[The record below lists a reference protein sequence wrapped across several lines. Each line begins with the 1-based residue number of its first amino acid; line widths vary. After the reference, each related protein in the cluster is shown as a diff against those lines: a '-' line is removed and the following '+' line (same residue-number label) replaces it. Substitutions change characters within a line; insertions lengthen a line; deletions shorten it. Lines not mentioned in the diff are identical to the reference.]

1 MANPSLFQPSLDL
14 STDTGVIKAAAQSD
28 GHPVTI
34 TSLQTES
41 LAVLAIM
48 YYLRVLSKH
57 YSIPLSESYIQYF
70 FDNEE
75 ILRRLD
81 TQASFSDIANP
92 HSTDYDVWSALKE
105 ASIETPGNHFGTHVK
120 GHQNESV
127 LLENLSIESQL
138 DVRMDETAGLCRVS
152 HTIPL
157 KARTHKGTNITLTI
171 NGDIITSNLHS
182 ALRFGK
188 TAHTLQ
194 NYIMQEQGWDIYIF
208 EMVDWPNF
216 GKYLSSLPFVIA
228 SERN

>member
-1 MANPSLFQPSLDL
+1 
-14 STDTGVIKAAAQSD
+14 
-28 GHPVTI
+28 
-34 TSLQTES
+34 
-41 LAVLAIM
+41 
-48 YYLRVLSKH
+48 
-57 YSIPLSESYIQYF
+57 
-70 FDNEE
+70 
-75 ILRRLD
+75 
-81 TQASFSDIANP
+81 
-92 HSTDYDVWSALKE
+92 
-105 ASIETPGNHFGTHVK
+105 VK

-216 GKYLSSLPFVIA
+216 GKYLSSLPFVKQVNVIKMTHNWQYNHSRA
-228 SERN
+228 MLFEDRESQSCPMECNEIESTLHHLRCKSQPGAISPKTDLHDIRSWPRRTAPPLTLAIMQGIKNRISCRPPPHFPPSSNEILERRINLP